1 MPQSLASAVLALLT
15 IFGVKG
21 EGAMQLDDNLCW
33 LCDNPLGSDR
43 SATSW
48 HGFGAHRD
56 CARHEEAREETTS
69 LDSDGVIGTGT

>member
-1 MPQSLASAVLALLT
+1 
-15 IFGVKG
+15 
-21 EGAMQLDDNLCW
+21 MQLDDNLCW

-56 CARHEEAREETTS
+56 CARHVEAREETTS
-69 LDSDGVIGTGT
+69 LDSDRVIGTGT

>member
-1 MPQSLASAVLALLT
+1 
-15 IFGVKG
+15 
-21 EGAMQLDDNLCW
+21 MQLDDDLCW

-69 LDSDGVIGTGT
+69 LDSDRVIGTGT